1 MLLKNISF
9 EKFKVTTKNFKI
21 KNKVEK
27 LLDYHSKQKLLKTFT
42 KTYKYSFDRNKIKKF
57 KNYSNYRIIGMGGSS
72 LGIQAIYN
80 FLNFKINKKFTFLN
94 NLNANNL
101 EQNDKKK
108 TLNIIISKS
117 GNTIE
122 TITNFNNLRN
132 KKNNL
137 FICENSNNYLRK
149 LANKLKSEIIE
160 HKNYVGGRYSVLS
173 EVGML
178 PSILMGLDD
187 RKFKNLDNLIKN
199 KNFVDTLINS
209 VSSTI
214 NFIKNKKKNSII
226 LNYDYESE
234 DLFKWYQQLIAESLG
249 KKSKGILPVVSTM
262 PKDNHSM
269 MQLYLD
275 GPKNSFYTFFDVI
288 NRKSR
293 KKNNF
298 FIFETH
304 KYLKNKTLLDIKNA
318 QKEATKKVFKIKK
331 IPFRSIEV
339 LNRSESSIGELFT
352 FFMLETI
359 LLGNFLN
366 LNPFD
371 QPSVELIKAQTKKI
385 LSS

>member
-9 EKFKVTTKNFKI
+9 EKFKVTTKNLKI

-27 LLDYHSKQKLLKTFT
+27 LLDYHSKQKLIKTFT

-72 LGIQAIYN
+72 LGIQALYN

-94 NLNANNL
+94 NLNANNF

-187 RKFKNLDNLIKN
+187 RKFKNLDNIIKN

-249 KKSKGILPVVSTM
+249 KNLKAFCQWY
-262 PKDNHSM
+262 
-269 MQLYLD
+269 QLC
-275 GPKNSFYTFFDVI
+275 
-288 NRKSR
+288 
-293 KKNNF
+293 
-298 FIFETH
+298 
-304 KYLKNKTLLDIKNA
+304 
-318 QKEATKKVFKIKK
+318 QKIIIV
-331 IPFRSIEV
+331 
-339 LNRSESSIGELFT
+339 
-352 FFMLETI
+352 
-359 LLGNFLN
+359 
-366 LNPFD
+366 
-371 QPSVELIKAQTKKI
+371 
-385 LSS
+385 